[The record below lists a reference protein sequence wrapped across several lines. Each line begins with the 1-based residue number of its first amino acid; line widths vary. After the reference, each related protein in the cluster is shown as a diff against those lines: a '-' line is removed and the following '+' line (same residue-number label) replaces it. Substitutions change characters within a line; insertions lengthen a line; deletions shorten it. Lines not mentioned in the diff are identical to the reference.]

1 MRKETIYLN
10 KQVWYDTSM
19 RQTGIILFI
28 LLTSIPLITSAPL
41 SPEQYKFSRID
52 ADKGL
57 SNSEAKCIYQDEKG
71 FIWIGTPSGLN
82 RYDGY
87 EIITYKQDLTLP
99 GINSNN
105 DIERIQEATDGK
117 LWIKTRMGY
126 TVYDPAREAFE
137 ENPEALIGQYAG
149 VTQVRYMYIDL
160 GKNFWFTTDD
170 DIRMY
175 DIKNEKLSVF
185 TKGEPHGL
193 SYGDIADIKQGK
205 NRYWFLYDDG
215 LLECMDAQTHKVIHA
230 YNTFRERAQIQ
241 GGHEL
246 KLFLDTSGNVWVYGL
261 SHYTGV
267 ASLNS
272 VSGKWTFYSTQA
284 PPANRISNDVV
295 ISLAEDGKGNIWI
308 GTDHGG
314 INIVEKNTGKILVI
328 KSDERNSYSL
338 PQNTIKC
345 LYKDR
350 SDIMWLGT
358 YKKGVAY
365 YHESIYKFKSISDQS
380 EIPYSDINCFYETPE
395 GNIWIGTDGGGLLY
409 FDRTNE
415 KYTVYPHNPNH
426 PDSPAGNVIV
436 SLTSDQE
443 GRLWIGYYLDGLDC
457 FDGKTFT
464 HHKYNPLNEESVL
477 TDNNAWKVICDRNGY
492 LWVGTLQGGVVVIDT
507 ETGKQ
512 VRHFQVDGSI
522 YDILETKAGN
532 ILIASQ
538 HGLYTYNP
546 STRELEHFE
555 EEIFEKIQLSR
566 NDLNALFED
575 SRELLWIGTRNGIF
589 IYNSYTKGIDH
600 FKKENGLSA
609 DLVQSILE
617 DSEHNMWIATNW
629 GLTSIKV
636 STAYNTPGYF
646 FHLLNY
652 DSSEG
657 LQDEQFNLN
666 AAYFTS
672 DEELIFGGSSGFNI
686 FNPNHL
692 NYSNSTPKVVLTDL
706 QIYNNSIKPGESYNN
721 HIILDKSIS
730 QTENIQLSYKEN
742 YFTISFAAL
751 DYFMPNKTKYFYKLE
766 GFNNQW
772 LPADHTNRK
781 ATFSNLNPG
790 KYTLYIKAM
799 NSEGVETK
807 EPTILHIRIYPPFW
821 KTTWACIIYALIALV
836 SLCLYRRHSLRKAKM
851 KLEYET
857 EKIRSTQQ
865 HEMDEIKLRFFTNIS
880 HEFRTPLTLILTPLE
895 ELLNKAT
902 EPEDRESLSII
913 ERNARQLLL
922 LVNQLLDFRKLDTHC
937 HTLQESLGDI
947 VQFVS
952 EQAHQFTE
960 MMGRKQIDFRFRTDL
975 KHLYI
980 YFDAD
985 KLAKIIMNVISNAYK
1000 FTPVHGKILFELSQ
1014 TKDKKIKI
1022 TISDNGIGIP
1032 EDALEKIFER
1042 FYQAHSNT
1050 KTNHQGSG
1058 IGLHL
1063 TKEFVQLHG
1072 GEIRAENIPGGGA
1085 RFTILLPYKEEAVR
1099 NESPSGMP
1107 EGDSRNAAVSPE
1119 ENSPERNALPKL
1131 LLVDDNEDI
1140 RIFLS
1145 SKLKDHYKILQAED
1159 GVAGLEIALKEIP
1172 DMILSDVM
1180 MPRMDGIEMSKFIK
1194 EDIRTSHIPIILLT
1208 AKSGEESK
1216 LEGLTAGADDYI
1228 TKPFNFNILFIKMR
1242 NLIEAQKRKQ
1252 TLFGEQIRIEPS
1264 KIAVSSLDKKLI
1276 NKALEYTE
1284 ANISNPDF
1292 SVEEL
1297 SRELGMSRVHL
1308 YKKLSSLTGKT
1319 PIEFIRVIRLKRAA
1333 QLLEESQLTVSE
1345 IAYEVGFNNP
1355 KYFRKYFKEEF
1366 GVLPSQYGSRKKQH

>member
-1 MRKETIYLN
+1 MSGEIIYLN
-10 KQVWYDTSM
+10 KQVYQDTGM
-19 RQTGIILFI
+19 IPIRTIFLIIL
-28 LLTSIPLITSAPL
+28 LNSITLITSASL
-41 SPEQYKFSRID
+41 FPESYKFNRID

-57 SNSEAKCIYQDEKG
+57 SNSEVKCIYQDEKG

-87 EIITYKQDLTLP
+87 EIITYKQDLTLA

-105 DIERIQEATDGK
+105 DIEKIQEAVDGK
-117 LWIKTRMGY
+117 LWIRTRMGY

-137 ENPEALIGQYAG
+137 GNIESLLEQYAG
-149 VTQVRYMYIDL
+149 VSTVEYVYIDL
-160 GKNFWFTTDD
+160 GKNFWFTTGEDV
-170 DIRMY
+170 RMY
-175 DIKNEKLSVF
+175 DIKNQKLSVF
-185 TKGEPHGL
+185 TKGTPHGL
-193 SYGDIADIKQGK
+193 NAGNIADIKQGK

-230 YNTFRERAQIQ
+230 DKTFKERAQIQ

-246 KLFLDTSGNVWVYGL
+246 KLFLDTSGNVWIYGL
-261 SHYTGV
+261 SHYTGL
-267 ASLNS
+267 ACLNPS
-272 VSGKWTFYSTQA
+272 SSKWTFYSTQA
-284 PPANRISNDVV
+284 PGGNRISNDVV
-295 ISLAEDGKGNIWI
+295 ISLAEDEKGNIWI

-314 INIVEKNTGKILVI
+314 VNIVEKNSGKILVI
-328 KSDERNSYSL
+328 RNDERNPYSL

-350 SDIMWLGT
+350 SGIMWLGT

-365 YHESIYKFKSISDQS
+365 YHESVYKFKSISGQS
-380 EIPYSDINCFYETPE
+380 EIPNSDINCFYETPE
-395 GNIWIGTDGGGLLY
+395 GNIWIGTNGGGLLF
-409 FDRTNE
+409 FDRAND
-415 KYTVYPHNPNH
+415 KYTVYPHHPNH
-426 PDSPAGNVIV
+426 SNSPAGNVIV
-436 SLTSDQE
+436 SLTSDQQ

-464 HHKYNPLNEESVL
+464 HYRYDPLDENSVL
-477 TDNNAWKVICDRNGY
+477 TDNNAWKVLCDRNGY
-492 LWVGTLQGGVVVIDT
+492 LWVGTLRGGLVLIDT
-507 ETGKQ
+507 QTGKQ
-512 VRHFQVDGSI
+512 VNHFRLDGSI
-522 YDILETKAGN
+522 YDILETKAGD

-538 HGLYTYNP
+538 YGLHIFNP
-546 STRELEHFE
+546 TTQQLES
-555 EEIFEKIQLSR
+555 FEKETFDTIQLSR

-575 SRELLWIGTRNGIF
+575 SRELLWIGTRNGVF
-589 IYNSYTKGIDH
+589 IYNPYTKGVDH

-617 DSEHNMWIATNW
+617 DSEHNMWIATNR

-636 STAYNTPGYF
+636 STAYDTPGYF
-646 FHLLNY
+646 FHLLNH

-666 AAYFTS
+666 AAYFTTNK
-672 DEELIFGGSSGFNI
+672 ELIFGGSSGFNI
-686 FNPNHL
+686 FNPNNL
-692 NYSNSTPKVVLTDL
+692 NYSNSTPQVILTDL
-706 QIYNNSIKPGESYNN
+706 QIYNNRVKPGAYYNN
-721 HIILDKSIS
+721 RMILSKSIS
-730 QTENIQLSYKEN
+730 QTENIALSHKEN

-772 LPADHTNRK
+772 LETDHTNRK

-790 KYTLYIKAM
+790 KYTLYVKAM
-799 NSEGVETK
+799 NSEGAESKV
-807 EPTILHIRIYPPFW
+807 PAILHIQIRPPFW
-821 KTTWACIIYALIALV
+821 KTTWAFIAYALLLLGAIY
-836 SLCLYRRHSLRKAKM
+836 LYRRRSILKAKR

-857 EKIRSTQQ
+857 EKIRITQQ

-895 ELLNKAT
+895 ELLNKAS
-902 EPEDRESLSII
+902 EPEEKESLSII
-913 ERNARQLLL
+913 ERNARRLLL
-922 LVNQLLDFRKLDTHC
+922 LVNQLLDFRKLDVHR
-937 HTLQESLGDI
+937 HLLQESLGDI

-952 EQAHQFTE
+952 EQAHLFTE
-960 MMGRKQIDFRFRTDL
+960 MMGRKQIDFQFRTDL
-975 KHLYI
+975 THLYM

-985 KLAKIIMNVISNAYK
+985 KLAKILMNVISNAYK
-1000 FTPVHGKILFELSQ
+1000 FTPVHGKILLELSQ
-1014 TKDKKIKI
+1014 TEDKKIKI

-1050 KTNHQGSG
+1050 KTNYQGSG

-1063 TKEFVQLHG
+1063 TKEFVQLHR
-1072 GEIRAENIPGGGA
+1072 GEIQAENIPEGGA
-1085 RFTILLPYKEEAVR
+1085 RFTILLPYKEEVVR
-1099 NESPSGMP
+1099 SETSSTMV
-1107 EGDSRNAAVSPE
+1107 EEDSRGAAVAPDETLRE
-1119 ENSPERNALPKL
+1119 ESTLPKL
-1131 LLVDDNEDI
+1131 LLVDDNEDV

-1145 SKLKDHYKILQAED
+1145 TKLKDQYKILQAED

-1180 MPRMDGIEMSKFIK
+1180 MPRMDGIEMSKSIK

-1216 LEGLTAGADDYI
+1216 LEGLTAGVDDYT
-1228 TKPFNFNILFIKMR
+1228 TKPFNFSILSVKMH

-1264 KIAVSSLDKKLI
+1264 KIAVSSLDEKLI

-1284 ANISNPDF
+1284 TNISNPDF

-1333 QLLEESQLTVSE
+1333 QLLEESQMTVSE

-1366 GVLPSQYGSRKKQH
+1366 GVLPSQYGSRSK